1 MTDTNIITNSEALG
15 EIVIAPQVIETIV
28 AIAAAKID
36 GVYSLRNKHFADLI
50 GKKADGRGV
59 YVRQDEDRIIVDIY
73 VYLTYGVSV
82 PSVAM
87 TMQSVV
93 KENVLD
99 MSNIVIDEVNIHVAG
114 VVPEK
119 IPKPDFKD
127 LFDED
132 FLDVD

>member
-1 MTDTNIITNSEALG
+1 MTDTITQEETLG
-15 EIVIAPQVIETIV
+15 EIVIAPQVVETIV
-28 AIAAAKID
+28 AIAAAKVD
-36 GVYSLRNKHFADLI
+36 GVYSLRNKRFADRI

-59 YVRQDEDRIIVDIY
+59 YVRQEDDKVAVDIY

-87 TMQSVV
+87 AMQSAV
-93 KENVLD
+93 KDSVKD
-99 MSNIVIDEVNIHVAG
+99 MSDIAIDEVNIHVAG

-119 IPKPDFKD
+119 TPKPDFKE